1 MRLCGAGF
9 ACQSSAQLLRGPV
22 VYILMR
28 KVLLIF
34 LGLVLLAQSY
44 KIWERGHHAACVK
57 RSSPTG
63 VHSAHPQGG
72 NIPSPKVM
80 LA

>member
-1 MRLCGAGF
+1 
-9 ACQSSAQLLRGPV
+9 
-22 VYILMR
+22 MR